1 MTGRFYEAVYSEKL
15 SQERGDIR
23 FIIIDQD
30 TGEILDDAN
39 GWGYRSARNAYRRF
53 GYTQSSSQKDKKK
66 KILEVRLERA
76 RNFYRANKDLY
87 EALINAGSFL
97 PDLYTKLND
106 DGSETLSIHNVDNKV
121 KEKFSVKVVK
131 RLLVEYG
138 FLDWIPFSPEDVYE
152 AYLKYE

>member
-1 MTGRFYEAVYSEKL
+1 M
-15 SQERGDIR
+15 
-23 FIIIDQD
+23 
-30 TGEILDDAN
+30 
-39 GWGYRSARNAYRRF
+39 
-53 GYTQSSSQKDKKK
+53 
-66 KILEVRLERA
+66 ERA

-87 EALINAGSFL
+87 EDLINAGSFL